1 MHPWHQVNHYSQ
13 FPDIIP
19 AIIEVPKGSQV
30 KYELDKESG
39 LVKVDRILYSAV
51 HYPANYGFIPQTYCD
66 DNDPLDILVLG
77 QESIYPLSIM
87 RARPIGVM
95 KMIDCGEADDKI
107 IAIHEDDPQYNVY
120 KNISELPPHILR
132 ILKRFFED
140 YKVLEKKQV
149 TIESFLGPEEAKN
162 LIKEAI
168 NAYENKFGK

>member
-1 MHPWHQVNHYSQ
+1 
-13 FPDIIP
+13 
-19 AIIEVPKGSQV
+19 
-30 KYELDKESG
+30 
-39 LVKVDRILYSAV
+39 
-51 HYPANYGFIPQTYCD
+51 
-66 DNDPLDILVLG
+66 
-77 QESIYPLSIM
+77 M